1 MGHRANMRLCIALV
15 IAALSITPLY
25 TQQTVY
31 ITDLPAYS
39 SLAPC
44 AADIVSW
51 NVQILTQA
59 LCPSAAAAL
68 ASCACFNNQ
77 NSYSLSK
84 GIASSILSPGAC
96 GSAATHEQ
104 TSGLAVLASY
114 CSHASATA
122 VVTGGASSSKSSH
135 TN

>member
-1 MGHRANMRLCIALV
+1 MQKTNMRLCIALV
-15 IAALSITPLY
+15 IAALYMTPLY
-25 TQQTVY
+25 AQQPVY

-39 SLAPC
+39 SLTSC
-44 AADIVSW
+44 AADILW
-51 NVQILTQA
+51 HNVQLALTWT

-84 GIASSILSPGAC
+84 GIAMSVLNPGAC
-96 GSAATHEQ
+96 GTAAYDEQ
-104 TSGLAVLASY
+104 TSALAVFASY
-114 CSHASATA
+114 CSLASAAA